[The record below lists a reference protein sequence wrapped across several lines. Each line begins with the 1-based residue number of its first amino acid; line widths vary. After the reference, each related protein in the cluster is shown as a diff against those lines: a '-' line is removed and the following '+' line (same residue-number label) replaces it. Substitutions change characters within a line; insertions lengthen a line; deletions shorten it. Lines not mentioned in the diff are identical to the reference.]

1 MDFVE
6 VERAKPVEF
15 FASNAR
21 TRPQGLEGEVIPELI
36 RRVGPGNPLRARS
49 RKRIPV
55 AFPKATSKGDVRTR

>member
-1 MDFVE
+1 MPLDFVE

-36 RRVGPGNPLRARS
+36 RRVGPGR
-49 RKRIPV
+49 
-55 AFPKATSKGDVRTR
+55 VRWASG